1 MKCDAV
7 IQIRKSLVAYSQ
19 FCPIFAAISKNTL
32 KALLKKEILLELR
45 QKHAL
50 AGIILYVLSTV
61 FVCYLA
67 FDKTESPRAWGALLW
82 VTGIFTA
89 FNAMQKSFINEGGG
103 VHLYLYSLASPGK
116 IIVAKAIYNAALV
129 AILNLVSVLFFALFF
144 GSEALKSADVPQFL
158 TGILLGSSGLG
169 LGLTFISGLA
179 YKSGTGVGLVAILG
193 FPVIIPLLITIVRYT
208 TLALDGVSWDTN
220 GLNLLVLIVLNLI
233 SLILSYVLFP
243 YIWRE

>member
-1 MKCDAV
+1 MHLYGKV
-7 IQIRKSLVAYSQ
+7 
-19 FCPIFAAISKNTL
+19 L
-32 KALLKKEILLELR
+32 KALLRKEILLELR

-50 AGIILYVLSTV
+50 AGIVMYVVSTV

-82 VTGIFTA
+82 ITGIFSA
-89 FNAMQKSFINEGGG
+89 FNAMQKSFVNEGNG
-103 VHLYLYSLASPGK
+103 VHLYLYSLVSPGK
-116 IIVAKAIYNAALV
+116 IILAKAIYNASLV
-129 AILNLVSVLFFALFF
+129 ALLNLLSVLFFVLFF
-144 GSEALKSADVPQFL
+144 GNEALNNVDLGQFL
-158 TGILLGSSGLG
+158 TGIILGSTGLG

-193 FPVIIPLLITIVRYT
+193 FPIIIPLLITIVRYT
-208 TLALDGVSWDTN
+208 TFALEGVSWDTN

-243 YIWRE
+243 YIWRD

>member
-1 MKCDAV
+1 M
-7 IQIRKSLVAYSQ
+7 
-19 FCPIFAAISKNTL
+19 

-50 AGIILYVLSTV
+50 AGIVMYVLSTV

-82 VTGIFTA
+82 ITGIFTA
-89 FNAMQKSFINEGGG
+89 FNAMQKTFVNEGGG
-103 VHLYLYSLASPGK
+103 VHLHLYSLASPGK
-116 IIVAKAIYNAALV
+116 IILAKAIYNAVLV
-129 AILNLVSVLFFALFF
+129 ALLNMLSVFFFVLFF
-144 GSEALKSADVPQFL
+144 GNEALQSVDIIQFL
-158 TGILLGSSGLG
+158 VGIVLGSSGLG

-208 TLALDGVSWDTN
+208 TLALEGVSWDTN
-220 GLNLLVLIVLNLI
+220 GLNLLVLIVLNVI

>member
-1 MKCDAV
+1 LYKRDE
-7 IQIRKSLVAYSQ
+7 IGSSLFFLVH
-19 FCPIFAAISKNTL
+19 FCTSTQPL
-32 KALLKKEILLELR
+32 KALLKKELLLELR

-50 AGIILYVLSTV
+50 AGIAMYVLSTV

-82 VTGIFTA
+82 ITGIFTA
-89 FNAMQKSFINEGGG
+89 FNAMQKTFVNEGGG
-103 VHLYLYSLASPGK
+103 VHLYLYSLTSPSK
-116 IIVAKAIYNAALV
+116 IILAKAIYNAILV
-129 AILNLVSVLFFALFF
+129 ALLNVLSVLFFVLFF
-144 GSEALKSADVPQFL
+144 GSEALEKVNLFQFL
-158 TGILLGSSGLG
+158 VGIILGSSGLG
-169 LGLTFISGLA
+169 LALTFISGLA
-179 YKSGTGVGLVAILG
+179 YKSGTGVGMVAILG

-208 TLALDGVSWDTN
+208 TLALEGVSWDTN

>member
-1 MKCDAV
+1 MGRIIFV
-7 IQIRKSLVAYSQ
+7 PFLFYI
-19 FCPIFAAISKNTL
+19 IFAHYQNSLL

-50 AGIILYVLSTV
+50 AGIVMYVLSTV

-82 VTGIFTA
+82 ITGIFTA
-89 FNAMQKSFINEGGG
+89 FNAMQKTFVNEGGG
-103 VHLYLYSLASPGK
+103 VHLHLYSLASPGK
-116 IIVAKAIYNAALV
+116 IILAKAIYNATLV
-129 AILNLVSVLFFALFF
+129 ALLNILSVFFFVLFF
-144 GSEALKSADVPQFL
+144 GSDALQSVDIVQFL
-158 TGILLGSSGLG
+158 VGIILGSSGLG

-208 TLALDGVSWDTN
+208 TLALEGVSWDTN